1 MRDAIDNHISLL
13 PNWSVATPSAA
24 TTSRN
29 MQYDMGTNNIF
40 QRQYLH
46 YFYSNTYNEVA
57 GHYNSN
63 SSSTWQEHNYTVNAG
78 LDFVLSSNTFKF
90 WTSSDATNSFMIV
103 DDTGVPIWVWLE
115 CGTWFIIGATGYS
128 STTDSMNYTL
138 PIGFTAGSSAVAG
151 LPTQNSYNISA
162 YPWLQFDLGFQY
174 NHSYDA
180 EIDNSVNGTVV
191 QGFRGMQSVST
202 SSTQNKGY
210 SFGLI
215 DSSDILLQIG
225 GYNVNMF
232 PNSSLQKVT
241 DGTNW
246 WLRTS
251 PDISASSLLFPV
263 GTSEPTF

>member
-1 MRDAIDNHISLL
+1 
-13 PNWSVATPSAA
+13 
-24 TTSRN
+24 

-46 YFYSNTYNEVA
+46 YFYSGTYNEVA

-63 SSSTWQEHNYTVNAG
+63 SSSTWQEHNYTGTAG
-78 LDFVLSSNTFKF
+78 LDLFASNNTLKF

-115 CGTWFIIGATGYS
+115 CGTWFIIGAAGYS
-128 STTDSMNYTL
+128 STTDGMNYTL
-138 PIGFTAGSSAVAG
+138 PVGFTGGSGVVAG